1 MKKRIII
8 VLSIVLIL
16 AILIGVFL
24 YMNWNTIQ
32 AVMDGMQYTTEEVEQ
47 QLQQSQN
54 ELQRYIDSNE
64 KIVVRDLTDEEKD
77 ALNSGEITS
86 ADAIK
91 ILTGKKTLED
101 VREEKK
107 EEPNQTNTDNK
118 TDTTAP
124 SENEQK
130 PQIDNSQNNNSKKD
144 TPKPQEPVKEEP
156 KDSSDDAESKVSELI
171 ASLYVT
177 KNMYMSR
184 LDGLEAELG
193 AEFEKV
199 ASEDKQAEKQRI
211 IAKYTPIIGAW
222 ERECDNAVYAIIN
235 QIEAELKNSGQD
247 LEMVT
252 KIKEAYKS
260 EKRAKKA
267 YYVSNY
273 M

>member
-64 KIVVRDLTDEEKD
+64 KIMVRDLTDEEKE

-86 ADAIK
+86 VDAIK

-124 SENEQK
+124 SGDAQK
-130 PQIDNSQNNNSKKD
+130 PQADNKSEKD
-144 TPKPQEPVKEEP
+144 GPNPQEPVKEDP

-199 ASEDKQAEKQRI
+199 ASEDKEAEKQRI

-222 ERECDNAVYAIIN
+222 ERECDNAVYAIID

-247 LEMVT
+247 LEMAA